1 MVNMGIIHIRV
12 DDRLVHGLV
21 ATMWANYVGTTRL
34 MVVDDATSENQLVK
48 ASLKIATPAGI
59 SLSVLSVEKA
69 AENILSG
76 KYENQKVM
84 VIVKTPVV
92 LWQLY
97 EKGVKF
103 NQVNMGNITYTQDKT
118 KVAKTVSVSPADVE
132 AIKNLTK
139 HGVKITSQLT
149 TSDPIEDF
157 VVLMKKAE
165 INI

>member
-1 MVNMGIIHIRV
+1 MGIIHIRV

-21 ATMWANYVGTTRL
+21 ATMWSNYVGATRL

-48 ASLKIATPAGI
+48 TSLKIATPAGI
-59 SLSVLSVEKA
+59 SLSVLPVEKA
-69 AENILSG
+69 AANILSG
-76 KYENQKVM
+76 KYDSQKVM

-103 NQVNMGNITYTQDKT
+103 DLVNMGNITYTQEKV
-118 KVAKTVSVSPADVE
+118 KVARTVSVSPEDVE

-149 TSDPIEDF
+149 TSDTAEDF
-157 VVLMKKAE
+157 TDLMKKAG
-165 INI
+165 INL